1 MIIYEKAL
9 SVILSKAKPLSQ
21 EHVPL
26 ESLHGHVLAKPVI
39 SKIDMPLFDNS
50 AVDGYGVC
58 ISDLKNVT
66 SNSPAKLN
74 LLGAIYA
81 GDKVNI
87 VLKKG
92 FAIKILTGALIPKGV
107 EAVVMKEYCEER
119 NGVVFVSRSIWLGEN
134 IRKKGE
140 EFAKGQKVLEKGL
153 YVTPPIVGLIAS
165 MGYDSFLCYRKPYI
179 SVIVTGSELVA
190 PGKKLKP
197 GKIYESNSYTIS
209 SGLSELGFDKH
220 DVIVL
225 KDDRALI
232 KNQIFKALKKADVV
246 ITVGGISVGEK
257 DFIKDVLEEISVQTF
272 FTSIAMKPAK
282 PNYFGVYAKNKIS
295 KLVFGLPGN
304 PVSALLSF
312 HQLIKPALFKLMGH
326 NDFKSKQVNAELQD
340 SLKKKAGRLE
350 FVRGEAIRHKGVL
363 SVKPTFGQGSHMLSG
378 IAKANCLIRF
388 PKDKEFIPKGENVTL
403 ELLNWNG

>member
-1 MIIYEKAL
+1 MITYEKAL
-9 SVILSKAKPLSQ
+9 AVILSKAKSLSQ
-21 EHVPL
+21 EHIPI
-26 ESLHGHVLAKPVI
+26 EKLHGHVLAKPII

-58 ISDLKNVT
+58 ISDLNNAT
-66 SNSPAKLN
+66 SDNPAKLN

-81 GDKVNI
+81 GDKANI
-87 VLKKG
+87 TLKKG
-92 FAIKILTGALIPKGV
+92 STIKILTGAYIPKGV

-119 NGVVFVSRSIWLGEN
+119 DKVVFVSSSVRLGEN

-153 YVTPPIVGLIAS
+153 RASPPIVGLIAS

-179 SVIVTGSELVA
+179 NVIVTGSELVV
-190 PGKKLKP
+190 PGKKLGP
-197 GKIYESNSYTIS
+197 GKIYESNSYMIAS
-209 SGLSELGFDKH
+209 ALCELGFDKH

-232 KNQIFKALKKADVV
+232 KKQISKALTKADVV
-246 ITVGGISVGEK
+246 ITVGGISVGDK
-257 DFIKDVLEEISVQTF
+257 DFIKEVLEEIGVQTL

-282 PNYFGVYAKNKIS
+282 PNYFGIYTNNKNS

-312 HQLIKPALFKLMGH
+312 HQLIKPALFKLMGQD
-326 NDFKSKQVNAELQD
+326 NLKSKQVNAKLQD

-350 FVRGEAIRHKGVL
+350 FVRGEAIKQNGVL
-363 SVKPTFGQGSHMLSG
+363 FVKPTFGQGSHMLSG

-388 PKDKEFIPKGENVTL
+388 PIEKEFIPKGENVTL